1 MRFTIKAKLALSFT
15 LILTLSA
22 IGMLVELN
30 GMADINA
37 RMERVVKDSAV
48 KAFLLEEAKG
58 DLVYMTSQLRAIM
71 ISSHPDQ
78 KEAFFQRY
86 QESQVSLEGKL
97 TKADAMQMDEN
108 GRKMMAELRNSL
120 RSLLDLNK
128 DIARFAMDDSI
139 LSGRTMLDEMEE
151 KFLPGMRAVLKNAK
165 DSIQKEGN
173 PETILAI
180 MTLDGLYYQQATVNR
195 RLILANNFEQMEN
208 LDKQA
213 AALDRQASD
222 LLASMPW
229 HKIGNGE
236 AIRAELSRYFAD
248 YISKMA
254 ALRERVL
261 VNSTAKADALL
272 SGKGLEVSR
281 QTLASLDSLRTYNV
295 KLMDDDAKDALSAY
309 QEARTLTIGL
319 LVTVLVVSSLIAVFI
334 ALSISRGL
342 AKASSLAD
350 AVAQGDL
357 DQTVTVS
364 SRDEI
369 ADLVAAMTT
378 MTANLKEMAG
388 KATEISNGNLTIDVR
403 RVSDQDQL
411 GIALEMMIERLRT
424 VVSEAL
430 SAAQQVSAGS
440 QQLSATAEQMA
451 QGSTE
456 QAAAAEEASSSMEEM
471 VSTIRQSADNASETE
486 RIAGKSAKDAEQS
499 GQAVIKAVE
508 AMKTIAEKITIVQE
522 IARQTDLL
530 ALNAAIEAAR
540 AGEHGKGFAVVASEV
555 RKLAERSQA
564 AATEIMV
571 LSGETVT
578 VSGDAGQMLG
588 KLVPD
593 IRRTAELVEEISAA
607 AREQNVGVEQINTAI
622 RQLDQVTQQN
632 ASASEEMSA
641 TSEELAAQAQQ
652 LESTMAFFV
661 IDRAG
666 AGAGRVKPVAS
677 TAKKKVAPTRRPSA
691 AAASGKGGVVLN
703 MDDDLDSQYQRY

>member
-15 LILTLSA
+15 LILALSA

-37 RMERVVKDSAV
+37 RMERVINSSAAKALLLQDS
-48 KAFLLEEAKG
+48 KN
-58 DLVYMTSQLRAIM
+58 DLVALTSHLRGMLIA
-71 ISSHPDQ
+71 DKAEQ
-78 KEAFFQRY
+78 KADFLKRY
-86 QESQVSLEGKL
+86 QAAKESLDGRLDTLEGML
-97 TKADAMQMDEN
+97 VTDE
-108 GRKMMAELRNSL
+108 GRRMMADLRKAMVPMLAVNE
-120 RSLLDLNK
+120 
-128 DIARFAMDDSI
+128 DIARFAMDDSD
-139 LSGRTMLDEMEE
+139 LAATDMLDAMEV
-151 KFLPGMRAVLKNAK
+151 KFLPDMRVVLQNSTQLI
-165 DSIQKEGN
+165 DKEGRQ
-173 PETILAI
+173 EDIVKMMILN
-180 MTLDGLYYQQATVNR
+180 GLVNQQALLNR
-195 RLILANNFEQMEN
+195 RIILANSVDQMEALN
-208 LDKQA
+208 KQA
-213 AALDRQASD
+213 IVLDRQLVEAMN
-222 LLASMPW
+222 AIAWQQMA
-229 HKIGNGE
+229 NGPAMRSTLE
-236 AIRAELSRYFAD
+236 RYFTEYTD
-248 YISKMA
+248 KMA

-261 VNSTAKADALL
+261 SNTTAKAEELL
-272 SGKGLEVSR
+272 NGKGQQAYLQVVEIFDDLIKFNTELMR
-281 QTLASLDSLRTYNV
+281 DDNRAASTV
-295 KLMDDDAKDALSAY
+295 Y
-309 QEARTLTIGL
+309 QDARTLTMTL
-319 LVTVLVVSSLIAVFI
+319 LVVVLLVSSAVALYI

-342 AKASSLAD
+342 AKASSLAN
-350 AVAQGDL
+350 AVALGDL
-357 DQTVTVS
+357 GQTVTIS
-364 SRDEI
+364 TNDEI

-378 MTANLKEMAG
+378 MTANLKDVAG
-388 KATEISNGNLTIDVR
+388 KATEISNGNLAIDVQR
-403 RVSDQDQL
+403 LSDRDVL
-411 GIALEMMIERLRT
+411 GVALETMIERLRT
-424 VVSEAL
+424 VVAEAL
-430 SAAQQVSAGS
+430 NAARQVSAGS

-632 ASASEEMSA
+632 ASASEQMSA

-661 IDRAG
+661 IDQVAG
-666 AGAGRVKPVAS
+666 AVPRSKPKAARNV
-677 TAKKKVAPTRRPSA
+677 PTPPRRTP
-691 AAASGKGGVVLN
+691 AAASSKGGVILN
-703 MDDDLDSQYQRY
+703 MDDDLDSKYQRY